1 MDSIFIE
8 NLEVACVIGD
18 LPEERIREQRIF
30 VSAVMSCRLEKVCAS
45 DRLEDTVNYVAAAD
59 EIRKALQ
66 HGRFRMIE
74 RAAAAAATVCLGFAG
89 VEEVQ
94 ITIRKPEALTGGIAG
109 VTISRRNG

>member
-1 MDSIFIE
+1 MDKIFIE

-18 LPEERIREQRIF
+18 LPEERCREQNVF
-30 VSAVMSCRLEKVCAS
+30 VSAVMTCSLDKVCAS

-59 EIRKALQ
+59 GIRSAIQ
-66 HGRFRMIE
+66 NGRFRMIE
-74 RAAAAAATVCLGFAG
+74 RAAAAAAAVCLGFAG

-109 VTISRRNG
+109 VTIFRRNG